1 MKKDDSRKVTQ
12 EEKLRQLHEQ
22 REREKMEI
30 LAKADEIKNQTFE
43 FDIDG
48 ELSLKKEIEDLPIDP
63 IDNPEEKYQLYYKV
77 IRRHFRIKTT
87 TGLTFCFYSRFV

>member
-22 REREKMEI
+22 KEREKMEI

-48 ELSLKKEIEDLPIDP
+48 ELSLKKEIEGLPIDP
-63 IDNPEEKYQLYYKV
+63 IDNPL
-77 IRRHFRIKTT
+77 
-87 TGLTFCFYSRFV
+87 

>member
-1 MKKDDSRKVTQ
+1 MSKGK
-12 EEKLRQLHEQ
+12 
-22 REREKMEI
+22 RENMEI

-63 IDNPEEKYQLYYKV
+63 IYSEEKYQLLIKV
-77 IRRHFRIKTT
+77 IRLYFQNICQRGRI
-87 TGLTFCFYSRFV
+87 

>member
-48 ELSLKKEIEDLPIDP
+48 ELSSL
-63 IDNPEEKYQLYYKV
+63 V
-77 IRRHFRIKTT
+77 
-87 TGLTFCFYSRFV
+87 SR